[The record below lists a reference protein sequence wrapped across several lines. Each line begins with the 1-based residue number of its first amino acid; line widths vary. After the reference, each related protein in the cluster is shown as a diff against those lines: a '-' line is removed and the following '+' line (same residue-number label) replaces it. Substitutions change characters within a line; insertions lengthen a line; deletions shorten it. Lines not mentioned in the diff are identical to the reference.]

1 MEFISLKPKI
11 TKDFILSKVNQES
24 IMQHYT
30 GNDVTSKKLVTSCL
44 RSDNHVTVGYYKSKS
59 GILYMH
65 DFATNEHLDC
75 WNVVMRLYNCSFY
88 KALNIIAN
96 DFGLSDTNVV
106 PTKINIIP
114 EIKETESSIIQVQIK
129 DFTDRELEWWK
140 SFGINKKTLKK
151 YHIFSVQH
159 VFLNGEL
166 KFTSSEQCPIYGY
179 YFGKDKN
186 KKELWKIY
194 FPLSKK
200 DNKQIRFLNNLPAKK
215 LQGYKQLKDSG
226 DILVI
231 TKSQKDCMCFYE
243 FGINAVAPSSESTF
257 CSKEQINEFK
267 KRFIHII
274 VMYDQDKAGKHNM
287 HKIRLKYP
295 ELDYFV
301 IPSYLKAKDFS
312 DLRKMYGE
320 EKTKELLNQCL
331 QYFNNKWQN

>member
-140 SFGINKKTLKK
+140 SFGISKKTLKK

-186 KKELWKIY
+186 KKEFWKIY
-194 FPLSKK
+194 FPM
-200 DNKQIRFLNNLPAKK
+200 NKNKGIRFINNLPKK
-215 LQGYKQLKDSG
+215 ILQGYHQLPKNG
-226 DILVI
+226 DLLVI
-231 TKSQKDCMCFYE
+231 TKSMKDLCAMYE
-243 FGINAVAPSSESTF
+243 FNIPAVSTASESTF
-257 CSKEQINEFK
+257 ISDKQLEEFK
-267 KRFIHII
+267 SRFKHII
-274 VMYDQDKAGKHNM
+274 VIFDSDRPGRHNM
-287 HKIRLKYP
+287 WLIRKKYP
-295 ELDYFV
+295 ELNYYV
-301 IPSYLKAKDFS
+301 LPNTLEKDFTDS
-312 DLRKMYGE
+312 IKKIGVDKM
-320 EKTKELLNQCL
+320 KELVNQFMSN
-331 QYFNNKWQN
+331 YKFK

>member
-140 SFGINKKTLKK
+140 SFGISKKTLKK

-186 KKELWKIY
+186 KKEFWKIY
-194 FPLSKK
+194 FPM
-200 DNKQIRFLNNLPAKK
+200 NKNKGIRFINNLPKK
-215 LQGYKQLKDSG
+215 ILQGYHQLPKNG
-226 DILVI
+226 DLLVI
-231 TKSQKDCMCFYE
+231 TKSMKDLCAMYE
-243 FGINAVAPSSESTF
+243 FGISAVSTASESTF
-257 CSKEQINEFK
+257 ISDKQLEEFK
-267 KRFIHII
+267 SRFKHII
-274 VMYDQDKAGKHNM
+274 VIFDSDRPGRHNM
-287 HKIRLKYP
+287 WLIRKKYP
-295 ELDYFV
+295 ELNYYV
-301 IPSYLKAKDFS
+301 LPNTLEKDFTDS
-312 DLRKMYGE
+312 IKKIGVDKM
-320 EKTKELLNQCL
+320 KELVNQFMSN
-331 QYFNNKWQN
+331 YKFK

>member
-140 SFGINKKTLKK
+140 SFGISKKTLKK

-186 KKELWKIY
+186 KKEFWKIY
-194 FPLSKK
+194 FPM
-200 DNKQIRFLNNLPAKK
+200 NKNKGIRFINNLPKK
-215 LQGYKQLKDSG
+215 ILQGYHQLPKNG
-226 DILVI
+226 DLLVI
-231 TKSQKDCMCFYE
+231 TKSMKDLCAMYE
-243 FGINAVAPSSESTF
+243 FNIPAVSTASESTF
-257 CSKEQINEFK
+257 ISDKQLEEFK
-267 KRFIHII
+267 SRFKHII
-274 VMYDQDKAGKHNM
+274 VIFDSDRPGKHNM
-287 HKIRLKYP
+287 WLIRKKYP
-295 ELDYFV
+295 ELNYYV
-301 IPSYLKAKDFS
+301 LPNTLEKDFTDS
-312 DLRKMYGE
+312 IKKIGINKM
-320 EKTKELLNQCL
+320 KELVNQFMSN
-331 QYFNNKWQN
+331 YKFK

>member
-186 KKELWKIY
+186 KKEFWKIY
-194 FPLSKK
+194 FPM
-200 DNKQIRFLNNLPAKK
+200 NKNKGIRFINNLPKK
-215 LQGYKQLKDSG
+215 ILQGYHQLPKNG
-226 DILVI
+226 DLLVI
-231 TKSQKDCMCFYE
+231 TKSMKDLCAMYE
-243 FGINAVAPSSESTF
+243 FDIPAVSTASESTF
-257 CSKEQINEFK
+257 ISDKQLEEFK
-267 KRFIHII
+267 SRFKHII
-274 VMYDQDKAGKHNM
+274 VIFDSDRPGKHNM
-287 HKIRLKYP
+287 WLIRKKYP
-295 ELDYFV
+295 ELNYYV
-301 IPSYLKAKDFS
+301 LPNTLEKDFTDS
-312 DLRKMYGE
+312 IKKIGVDKM
-320 EKTKELLNQCL
+320 KELVNQFMSN
-331 QYFNNKWQN
+331 YKFK

>member
-24 IMQHYT
+24 IMQHFT
-30 GNDVTSKKLVTSCL
+30 GLDVSSKKLALSPL
-44 RSDNHVTVGYYKSKS
+44 RQDNHITVGFYKSKS

-96 DFGLSDTNVV
+96 DFGLSDTNIV

-186 KKELWKIY
+186 KKEFWKIY
-194 FPLSKK
+194 FPM
-200 DNKQIRFLNNLPAKK
+200 NKNKGIRFINNLPKK
-215 LQGYKQLKDSG
+215 ILQGYHQLPKNG
-226 DILVI
+226 DLLVI
-231 TKSQKDCMCFYE
+231 TKSMKDLCAMYE
-243 FGINAVAPSSESTF
+243 FGISAVSTASESTF
-257 CSKEQINEFK
+257 ISDKQLEEFK
-267 KRFIHII
+267 SRFKHII
-274 VMYDQDKAGKHNM
+274 VIFDSDRPGKHNM
-287 HKIRLKYP
+287 WLIRKKYP
-295 ELDYFV
+295 ELNYYV
-301 IPSYLKAKDFS
+301 LPNTLEKDFTDS
-312 DLRKMYGE
+312 IKKIGINKM
-320 EKTKELLNQCL
+320 KELVNQFMSN
-331 QYFNNKWQN
+331 YKFK

>member
-1 MEFISLKPKI
+1 
-11 TKDFILSKVNQES
+11 
-24 IMQHYT
+24 MQHYT

-140 SFGINKKTLKK
+140 SFGISKKTLKK

-186 KKELWKIY
+186 KKEFWKIY
-194 FPLSKK
+194 FPM
-200 DNKQIRFLNNLPAKK
+200 NKNKGIRFINNLPKK
-215 LQGYKQLKDSG
+215 ILQGYHQLPKNG
-226 DILVI
+226 DLLVI
-231 TKSQKDCMCFYE
+231 TKSMKDLCAMYE
-243 FGINAVAPSSESTF
+243 FDIPAVSTASESTF
-257 CSKEQINEFK
+257 ISDKQLEEFK
-267 KRFIHII
+267 SRFKHII
-274 VMYDQDKAGKHNM
+274 VIFDSDRPGKHNM
-287 HKIRLKYP
+287 WLIRKKYP
-295 ELDYFV
+295 ELNYYV
-301 IPSYLKAKDFS
+301 LPNTLEKDFTDS
-312 DLRKMYGE
+312 IKKIGVDKM
-320 EKTKELLNQCL
+320 KELVNQFMSN
-331 QYFNNKWQN
+331 YKFK

>member
-140 SFGINKKTLKK
+140 SFGISKKTLKK

-267 KRFIHII
+267 KRFTHII